1 MVFMSKRCL
10 IGFVFVLS
18 LICVFA
24 YPITGNSINT
34 LEGDVEAGIMP
45 DSFFYGV
52 DVVLDNI
59 NIALSSKDNKAEKG
73 LEIARERLL
82 EVRAMVDENKFEKSL
97 RAQEEY
103 SDVLFKVEKFV
114 SFIDLN
120 DFDEEVGKKIEIEK
134 DIGEHRLELEEIK
147 DELRMKIDVRGN
159 LSEESLEIVDSVL
172 SNLDNSTKMVEIK
185 IDEEKNKTKI
195 KIKNETGRTE
205 VEIEKRVK
213 EIEEEKGLTQFKEE
227 AALRMSK
234 RASDRWEGFVERSE
248 EANLTL
254 PEKSYYD
261 ELMRKGD
268 EAVSKGNYEE
278 AKDYYEKAKDYME
291 DMKEGL
297 KEYAE
302 GLGKDI
308 RIEIESESNY
318 SKVKIN
324 IMTGEIEFESKI
336 TDVNQLVKEI
346 SSRTDLTEDEIKS
359 NMRVEYKKKY
369 DNFKK
374 NASKRY

>member
-1 MVFMSKRCL
+1 MDRKIL
-10 IGFVFVLS
+10 IGFVLVFS
-18 LICVFA
+18 LVSVFA

-34 LEGDVEAGIMP
+34 LEGDIDAGIMP

-52 DVVLDNI
+52 DVALDNI
-59 NIALSSKDNKAEKG
+59 NIALSSKDNRAEKG
-73 LEIARERLL
+73 LKVARERLL
-82 EVRAMVDENKFEKSL
+82 EVRMMIDENKFDKSL
-97 RAQEEY
+97 RAQKEY
-103 SDVLFKVEKFV
+103 SDILFKVEESV
-114 SFIDLN
+114 SDIDLDN
-120 DFDEEVGKKIEIEK
+120 VDKEIEKKIEMEK
-134 DIGEHRLELEEIK
+134 KIGEHRLELEEIK